1 MIMIMIFN
9 VILNKADPGEPD
21 PSDTE
26 GDSDLDMQIF
36 VKLTTG
42 RTITLDVEAS
52 DTIATV
58 KSLIKNKEGI
68 PKVQQRLLF
77 MDQQLEDSCTLSDY
91 NIQQNNILTLLLG
104 IKGGMPK
111 SLVKRSLQKNRG
123 HLITTE
129 SCKNNF
135 TEAFHPADKTTNL
148 AKVNIRAML
157 KALSQEDKNEME
169 HFFKH
174 GKDTFETKMS
184 KLAHLCP
191 EVKHMDLVIDKLNF
205 AKEAK
210 IEGPAFM
217 KHFKTF
223 RRLAPEACLLYP
235 SPSPRDS

>member
-9 VILNKADPGEPD
+9 VILNKADPDEPD

-26 GDSDLDMQIF
+26 GDTDMQIF

-104 IKGGMPK
+104 IKGGAPK
-111 SLVKRSLQKNRG
+111 KRQRRAEDYYNKKYHNNYNKKY
-123 HLITTE
+123 HNNYD
-129 SCKNNF
+129 SC
-135 TEAFHPADKTTNL
+135 
-148 AKVNIRAML
+148 
-157 KALSQEDKNEME
+157 
-169 HFFKH
+169 
-174 GKDTFETKMS
+174 
-184 KLAHLCP
+184 
-191 EVKHMDLVIDKLNF
+191 VI
-205 AKEAK
+205 
-210 IEGPAFM
+210 
-217 KHFKTF
+217 
-223 RRLAPEACLLYP
+223 C
-235 SPSPRDS
+235 